1 MTFEQ
6 RSGSPPVEPAPVSS
20 ATAGLL
26 AGMENAREP
35 HEPVPLAVRLQIL
48 STEHWSLLSSRSL
61 AWNES
66 FARAG
71 MYLSTLSGGMV
82 ALALVAGVEK
92 FGDAFFM
99 FAIVILPVIL
109 FVGVATFARLGGSNY
124 HDAIAVTGMN
134 RIRAAYLEIAPE
146 LAPYFVM
153 GVHDDPP
160 GIGITMAVPPRTAP
174 IVHLIAATPSL
185 VSVLNSVVA
194 GVVAGILASRITG
207 AEGPAFAVAVVG
219 FVVVLIAH
227 TVYARRAVAR
237 GQAGTRPMF
246 PTPAA
251 VEPASGEG

>member
-6 RSGSPPVEPAPVSS
+6 RIGGLPVEPMPLGLPAASLPSG
-20 ATAGLL
+20 AGTTAGV
-26 AGMENAREP
+26 R
-35 HEPVPLAVRLQIL
+35 EPVPAALRLQIL

-124 HDAIAVTGMN
+124 HDAITVTGMN
-134 RIRAAYLEIAPE
+134 RIRAAYLELAPE

-160 GIGITMAVPPRTAP
+160 GIGITMAVPPRTP
-174 IVHLIAATPSL
+174 PLVHLIAATSFL
-185 VSVLNSVVA
+185 VAVLNSVVA
-194 GVVAGILASRITG
+194 GVIAGIVAARVVG
-207 AEGPAFAVAVVG
+207 GEGPALAVAVAG

-227 TVYARRAVAR
+227 VMYARGAVAR
-237 GQAGTRPMF
+237 GQGETRPMF
-246 PTPAA
+246 PTPT
-251 VEPASGEG
+251 VPSRGSGEG

>member
-6 RSGSPPVEPAPVSS
+6 RIGAPPAEPAPLASPAVSTPS
-20 ATAGLL
+20 DARATPPD
-26 AGMENAREP
+26 R
-35 HEPVPLAVRLQIL
+35 EPVPVALRLQIL

-92 FGDAFFM
+92 FGDAFFT

-134 RIRAAYLEIAPE
+134 RIRAAYLELAPE

-153 GVHDDPP
+153 GVHDDPA
-160 GIGITMAVPPRTAP
+160 GIGVTMAVSPRTPP
-174 IVHLIAATPSL
+174 IVHLIAATPFL

-194 GVVAGILASRITG
+194 GVIVGIVASRLLG
-207 AEGPAFAVAVVG
+207 DAGPAFAIAVVG
-219 FVVVLIAH
+219 FVVVLIVH
-227 TVYARRAVAR
+227 VMYARGAVAR

-246 PTPAA
+246 PTPA
-251 VEPASGEG
+251 VSSRGSGEG